1 MKLFSKKKD
10 DFDYNLQRSCLTCN
24 TSFQGKYCS
33 RCGEKVV
40 DQQDRSIKNFL
51 SDLLNAFTFL
61 DGKFPTSIKSI
72 LLQPGKLSEDVVRG
86 VRVPYMKPVS
96 LFFVGN
102 FLYFL
107 LPGSEIFTT
116 KLGAQMNSKPF
127 SQIVQDRVNPK
138 LEALS
143 MSYQEFEP
151 IYNAESSSW
160 AKLLIVLIVIL
171 FSFVT
176 ALVNY
181 SRSRYYA
188 DHLTYAFEFVS
199 YVVFYPVILF
209 FSLTYFIYWIGQQVG
224 INLMWLFRDELLFQ
238 LPVVILMLF
247 YFLFRG
253 EIRFY
258 KTHWFKALLKS
269 LTLFLG
275 LVGIVLVYRFVL
287 FFVTYW
293 SL

>member
-1 MKLFSKKKD
+1 MRLFTKRKD
-10 DFDYNLQRSCLTCN
+10 DFDYNLERSCLTCS

-40 DQQDRSIKNFL
+40 DQQDRSIKHFL

-61 DGKFPTSIKSI
+61 DGKFPTSIKTI

-107 LPGSEIFTT
+107 LPGSEIFNTSL
-116 KLGAQMNSKPF
+116 KSQLVSDPF
-127 SQIVQDRVNPK
+127 GKIVENLVHPK
-138 LEALS
+138 IAELNI
-143 MSYQEFEP
+143 SYEQFE
-151 IYNAESSSW
+151 IVFNNESSSW
-160 AKLLIVLIVIL
+160 AKLLIVLIVVL

-176 ALVNY
+176 SLVNF

-188 DHLTYAFEFVS
+188 DHLTYAFEFLS

-209 FSLTYFIYWIGQQVG
+209 FSLTYFIYWIGLQMG
-224 INLMWLFRDELLFQ
+224 LDLMWLFKNEMYLQ
-238 LPVVILMLF
+238 LPVFILMIF

-253 EIRFY
+253 ETRFY
-258 KTHWFKALLKS
+258 KVQRVKAFLKS
-269 LTLFLG
+269 LTLLLG
-275 LVGIVLVYRFVL
+275 LVGIVLIYRFVL
-287 FFVTYW
+287 FIVTYW